1 MTIPVWPATL
11 PKPERQSF
19 QKTWTEGRLKRQA
32 ETGPPGYRR
41 RFSAVA
47 KPVSLSII
55 VSREQNEVFER
66 FYDNDT
72 AGGALPFY
80 MPDPTKD
87 GWPVLGGNGAQ
98 LLGSDGRP
106 LLMSARWL
114 CLFGETLP
122 VITAVGISFRIS
134 FNIVVM
140 P

>member
-1 MTIPVWPATL
+1 MTIPLWPASL
-11 PKPERQSF
+11 PKPERQTF
-19 QKTWTEGRLKRQA
+19 QKTWTDGRLKRQSEA
-32 ETGPPGYRR
+32 GPPGYRR

-47 KPVSLSII
+47 KPVSLSI
-55 VSREQNEVFER
+55 VTDREQQEVFER

-87 GWPVLGGNGAQ
+87 GWPVLGGDGTQLFGSNGK
-98 LLGSDGRP
+98 P

-114 CLFGETLP
+114 CLFGDNQP
-122 VITAVGISFRIS
+122 VITAVGTRFRIS